1 MPKVFNIRDPHKP
14 IDAIYIGRGGDF
26 GNPFRIGIDG
36 NRDQVCEKFER
47 FIMSKPELI
56 AKVKQELKGKNLIC
70 FCKPLRCHG
79 DTLIRI
85 ANED

>member
-1 MPKVFNIRDPHKP
+1 MPKVFNMRDSKRP
-14 IDAIYIGRGGDF
+14 IDAVYIGRGSDF
-26 GNPFRIGIDG
+26 GNPFKIGIDG

-47 FIMSKPELI
+47 YVMSKPELI
-56 AKVKQELKGKNLIC
+56 AKVKQELRGKNLLC

-85 ANED
+85 ANKD